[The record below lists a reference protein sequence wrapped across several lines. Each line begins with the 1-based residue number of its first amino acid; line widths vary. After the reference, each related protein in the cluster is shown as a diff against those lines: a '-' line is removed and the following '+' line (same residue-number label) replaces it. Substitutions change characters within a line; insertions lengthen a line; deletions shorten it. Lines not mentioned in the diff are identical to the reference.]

1 MTTAVDPHDLADPSM
16 AATPAA
22 AWRCGRMVFDL
33 RRPLIMGILN
43 VTPDSFSDG
52 GRFVDPARAR
62 EQGQRLIDEGADIID
77 IGGESTRPG
86 AAEVTVDDELRR
98 VLPAVE
104 ALAQAGAAVSVDT
117 SKPEVMRAALD
128 AGAMIVNDVRALQ
141 LPGAIEA
148 VATRACGIVVM
159 HMQGT
164 PQTMQ
169 DDPRYGDVTAEV
181 GRFLRG
187 RCDVLRAAG
196 IGSDRV
202 AIDPGFG
209 FGKTVEHNY
218 ELLAR
223 LRELTSI
230 GRPLLVG
237 ISRKGMLKHATGRP
251 VGERAVA
258 SAAAA
263 LIAVERGARIV
274 RVHDVAAT
282 RDALAVW
289 QVTESFSRREGET

>member
-1 MTTAVDPHDLADPSM
+1 MSNVSTQVTDAAD
-16 AATPAA
+16 T
-22 AWRCGRMVFDL
+22 WCCGRFEFNL
-33 RRPLIMGILN
+33 ARPLIMGIVN

-52 GRFVDPARAR
+52 GRYPDLVSAVTHAR
-62 EQGQRLIDEGADIID
+62 RLIDEGADLID
-77 IGGESTRPG
+77 IGGESTRPD
-86 AAEVTVDDELRR
+86 AAEISLGEELRR
-98 VLPAVE
+98 VLPVVDALSDVAV
-104 ALAQAGAAVSVDT
+104 ALSIDT
-117 SKPEVMRAALD
+117 SKAEVMRAVLPR
-128 AGAMIVNDVRALQ
+128 GVSIVNDVRALS
-141 LPGAIEA
+141 LPGALDV
-148 VATRACGIVVM
+148 VAESQCGVVLM

-169 DDPRYGDVTAEV
+169 LDPRYGDVTTEV
-181 GRFLRG
+181 GAFLRD
-187 RCDVLRAAG
+187 RCGKVEAAG
-196 IGSDRV
+196 IARERI

-209 FGKTVEHNY
+209 FGKTNEHNY

-223 LRELTSI
+223 LGELTAL

-237 ISRKGMLKHATGRP
+237 ISRKGMLKYATGRS
-251 VGERAVA
+251 VGERAMA

-289 QVTESFSRREGET
+289 QATRKHVRGKA

>member
-1 MTTAVDPHDLADPSM
+1 
-16 AATPAA
+16 
-22 AWRCGRMVFDL
+22 
-33 RRPLIMGILN
+33 MGIVN

-52 GRFVDPARAR
+52 GRFLDAGAARA
-62 EQGQRLIDEGADIID
+62 QAQQLIADGADLID

-86 AAEVTVDDELRR
+86 SISVGQDDELRR
-98 VLPAVE
+98 VLPVLQAVVD
-104 ALAQAGAAVSVDT
+104 AATAASVDT
-117 SKPEVMRAALD
+117 SKPEVMRAALEH
-128 AGAMIVNDVRALQ
+128 GAVVINDVCALTV
-141 LPGAIEA
+141 PGALET
-148 VATRACGIVVM
+148 VARFDCGVVLM

-169 DDPRYGDVTAEV
+169 DDPHYADVTSEV
-181 GRFLRG
+181 AAFLRE
-187 RCDVLRAAG
+187 RCEQVRLAGLAA
-196 IGSDRV
+196 DRI

-209 FGKTVEHNY
+209 FGKTHEHNF

-223 LRELTSI
+223 LGEVALL
-230 GRPLLVG
+230 GYPLLVG

-251 VGERAVA
+251 IGERAVA

-263 LIAVERGARIV
+263 LIAVESGAHIV

-289 QVTESFSRREGET
+289 QKTREHRRQST

>member
-1 MTTAVDPHDLADPSM
+1 MQNSTMSDTTPTAVDAANVWCCGRFEFDLA
-16 AATPAA
+16 
-22 AWRCGRMVFDL
+22 
-33 RRPLIMGILN
+33 RPLIMGIVN

-52 GRFVDPARAR
+52 GRFSDAAAAVAHAR
-62 EQGQRLIDEGADIID
+62 RLIDEGADLID
-77 IGGESTRPG
+77 VGGESTRPD
-86 AAEVTVDDELRR
+86 AAEISVEDELRR
-98 VLPAVE
+98 VLPVIDSLRDVPV
-104 ALAQAGAAVSVDT
+104 ALSIDS
-117 SKPEVMRAALD
+117 SKTEVMQVALD
-128 AGAMIVNDVRALQ
+128 RGVSIVNDVRALSA
-141 LPGAIEA
+141 PGALQV
-148 VATRACGIVVM
+148 VAQARCGVVLM

-169 DDPRYGDVTAEV
+169 VDPRYGDVTIEV
-181 GRFLRG
+181 GAFLRD
-187 RCDVLRAAG
+187 RCERAGAAG
-196 IGSDRV
+196 IARERI

-209 FGKTVEHNY
+209 FGKTNDHNY

-223 LRELTSI
+223 LGELLTLR
-230 GRPLLVG
+230 RPLLVG
-237 ISRKGMLKHATGRP
+237 ISRKGMLKYATGRS

-289 QVTESFSRREGET
+289 QTTRKHLRGSA